1 MADRVAGGPDDKGGR
16 VMYVFAVA
24 ALLGL
29 GVLFVAMLAERYP
42 PMRDAR
48 QLWAVL
54 ILALGIGAAWIAN
67 FDIWR
72 LWALPVRWAWVGTT
86 LTGVMLA
93 GLAAVWHE
101 LLGLFTGLGRKYQ
114 DEAAKIE
121 KAEGLRPVA

>member
-1 MADRVAGGPDDKGGR
+1 
-16 VMYVFAVA
+16 MYVFAMA

-29 GVLFVAMLAERYP
+29 GVLFVATAAERYP

-54 ILALGIGAAWIAN
+54 ILALGIGTAWIAD
-67 FDIWR
+67 FDVWR
-72 LWALPVRWAWVGTT
+72 LWGLPVRWAWVGTT

-93 GLAAVWHE
+93 GLAGVWHE

-114 DEAAKIE
+114 DEAARIE